1 MRKLGLEYANK
12 NSNLEYQISQ
22 QKQEIEKLNH
32 KIADLTQQN
41 IELSSYKDKFAST
54 QQDLV
59 SLQHMYEKTKVAL
72 DAALTENKEYKA
84 QVEQLN
90 EELNQRVFEHT
101 QEVNKLKQLPAF
113 ENDEEQ
119 DQTVHFKVQPVLP
132 ISDEDIFDREQLPE
146 PEQ

>member
-54 QQDLV
+54 Q
-59 SLQHMYEKTKVAL
+59 
-72 DAALTENKEYKA
+72 
-84 QVEQLN
+84 
-90 EELNQRVFEHT
+90 
-101 QEVNKLKQLPAF
+101 
-113 ENDEEQ
+113 
-119 DQTVHFKVQPVLP
+119 
-132 ISDEDIFDREQLPE
+132 
-146 PEQ
+146 